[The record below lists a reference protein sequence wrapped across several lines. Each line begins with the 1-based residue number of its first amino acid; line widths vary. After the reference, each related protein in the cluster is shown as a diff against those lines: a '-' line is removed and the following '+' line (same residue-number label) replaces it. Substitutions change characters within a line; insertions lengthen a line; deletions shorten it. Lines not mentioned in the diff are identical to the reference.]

1 MVKKL
6 CSMTAASRGSSDRR
20 GPLSS
25 EKGVVLVIVI
35 VLSAVALVFMTALI
49 YMITSGTRVSGLQK
63 RYKTALDA
71 GVGGGNAF
79 YQLIETRAEESA
91 LLSLATNLNA
101 AGLVYSR
108 TTPTACTG
116 SVEGALKQGLAAKL
130 LTNSSSWNTTTCDDS
145 LNIDPAVSST
155 YDMKVELGTDIKYN
169 VFVKIVETT
178 VGNTGGDPDL
188 SNIEVD
194 DSNKGIVDSATIPYF
209 YAVEVVSENSARI
222 DERAKLSILYEY

>member
-91 LLSLATNLNA
+91 LLSLGINLNA

-108 TTPTACTG
+108 TTPTACRG
-116 SVEGALKQGLAAKL
+116 WVGATPYNDLSAKL
-130 LTNSSSWNTTTCDDS
+130 LTNSSSWDTTTCDRS

-155 YDMKVELGTDIKYN
+155 YDMKIELGTDPKYN
-169 VFVKIVETT
+169 VFVKIVETIE
-178 VGNTGGDPDL
+178 GNTGADPDL
-188 SNIEVD
+188 SDVEVD
-194 DSNKGIVDSATIPYF
+194 DSNKGKVEVAKIPYF
-209 YAVEVVSENSARI
+209 YAVEVVSENAARI